1 MMRGALGGPLFS
13 QGRGALPEAKRPRR
27 SFPTHN
33 MAEATALKRIHTAF
47 TCLVSTI
54 P

>member
-1 MMRGALGGPLFS
+1 MMRGAPGGPLFS
-13 QGRGALPEAKRPRR
+13 QGRGARPEVKRPRR
-27 SFPTHN
+27 SFPTHR